1 MPEANIKKHYKK
13 EFNITRMYLHINL
26 MVTLIQFFRKFVYYF
41 NLYVISSVAT
51 LYLFVYVLPIAD
63 KLSTQNYT

>member
-1 MPEANIKKHYKK
+1 
-13 EFNITRMYLHINL
+13 MYLHINL
-26 MVTLIQFFRKFVYYF
+26 MVTLIQFFRKFLYYF
-41 NLYVISSVAT
+41 NLYVIRSEAT